1 MKIGELSKMTGISPS
16 RIRFYEAEGLL
27 PQPVRQGNGY
37 RSYSKEAA
45 ALLNIIDN
53 AQRTGFSLEQIRR
66 FLPQPQ
72 QHWDHE
78 GLIQSLKTRIAEIEV
93 MQKQL
98 EENRRELPTLVA
110 SISNRPDGISC
121 DDNMQRLLGQLQH
134 SDASPNPS
142 NSRRDGDN

>member
-16 RIRFYEAEGLL
+16 RIRFYEAQGLL
-27 PQPVRQGNGY
+27 PRPVRQGNGY

-72 QHWDHE
+72 QRWDHE
-78 GLIQSLKTRIAEIEV
+78 GLIQSLKTRIAEIEA

-98 EENRRELPTLVA
+98 EENRRELLTLVA
-110 SISNRPDGISC
+110 SITNRPDGISC

-134 SDASPNPS
+134 SDGSANPS
-142 NSRRDGDN
+142 NPRRDGDY